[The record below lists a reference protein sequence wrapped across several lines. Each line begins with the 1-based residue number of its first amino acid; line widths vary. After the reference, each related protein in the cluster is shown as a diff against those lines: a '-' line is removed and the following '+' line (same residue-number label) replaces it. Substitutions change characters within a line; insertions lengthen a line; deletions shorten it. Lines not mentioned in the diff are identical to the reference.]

1 MAILGR
7 VTPDGLQDCLTR
19 FSPDDALP
27 NIISSLSLSSSK
39 RCFQRFPTQPNPLIA
54 FEHLS
59 LFKQKHLSQSVAVY
73 SSGSGKGS
81 QPGPFFLKGTPRQSQ
96 VQPGAAR
103 CTRVQPFLSD
113 IFINL
118 FQISIIFYII
128 ITNTIMMIAMAGKQT
143 MMSITIA
150 GM

>member
-59 LFKQKHLSQSVAVY
+59 LFKQKHLSQSVAVC
-73 SSGSGKGS
+73 SSGSGKVDH
-81 QPGPFFLKGTPRQSQ
+81 GTPRQSQ